1 MVMVQRLGQVEVTC
15 DEHGCLH
22 VIGIKAVDGPTTFQG
37 AASAARANRWRAY
50 ADPHR
55 RDLCPAHAMEAR
67 TRLTLVR

>member
-1 MVMVQRLGQVEVTC
+1 MVQRLGQVVVSC
-15 DEHGCLH
+15 DERGCLH
-22 VIGIKAVDGPTTFQG
+22 LIEIRAVDGLTTFQA

-50 ADPHR
+50 ADAHR